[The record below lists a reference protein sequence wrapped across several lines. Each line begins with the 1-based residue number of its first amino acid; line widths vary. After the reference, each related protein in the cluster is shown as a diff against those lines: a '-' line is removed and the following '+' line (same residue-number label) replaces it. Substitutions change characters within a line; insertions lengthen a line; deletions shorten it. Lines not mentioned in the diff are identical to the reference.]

1 MLYTSVYG
9 NFCEPFWE
17 CPGFLDWKIGISGAM
32 LYMQTTSTNKPWGGE
47 CRWIQLGIEWG
58 MSRLKVGDYKSIG
71 IRCSLEFG
79 GLWNASC
86 SSLELSQARR
96 HREPLHWSE
105 LGLWLKQHEPGNVS
119 GNAKSEVF
127 LIIYLFMKCKQ
138 QHWKER
144 DISLT
149 QISCVAK
156 YTAKEAL
163 LIILHET
170 YLGFVYS
177 LIRWVSLCF
186 LSRAGAISFQNKGP
200 FVCFLFVCFINLL
213 LSIWV
218 VLLHRQEVFPT
229 FRKRK

>member
-1 MLYTSVYG
+1 
-9 NFCEPFWE
+9 
-17 CPGFLDWKIGISGAM
+17 
-32 LYMQTTSTNKPWGGE
+32 MQTTSTNKPCVVSVDG
-47 CRWIQLGIEWG
+47 
-58 MSRLKVGDYKSIG
+58 
-71 IRCSLEFG
+71 
-79 GLWNASC
+79 
-86 SSLELSQARR
+86 SSLELSEEYLSWRWGAINLYRSGAAWFGIWGTLKCLLLLT
-96 HREPLHWSE
+96 EPSSE
-105 LGLWLKQHEPGNVS
+105 TQRAPALDRAGLWLKQHEPGNVS
-119 GNAKSEVF
+119 DNAKSEVF

-200 FVCFLFVCFINLL
+200 FVCLLFVCFINFL
-213 LSIWV
+213 LSVWV
-218 VLLHRQEVFPT
+218 MLLHRQEVFPT

>member
-1 MLYTSVYG
+1 
-9 NFCEPFWE
+9 
-17 CPGFLDWKIGISGAM
+17 
-32 LYMQTTSTNKPWGGE
+32 MQP
-47 CRWIQLGIEWG
+47 
-58 MSRLKVGDYKSIG
+58 
-71 IRCSLEFG
+71 EFG
-79 GLWNASC
+79 VWGTLKCLLLLTGAEP
-86 SSLELSQARR
+86 SSETQRA
-96 HREPLHWSE
+96 LHWTE

-119 GNAKSEVF
+119 DNAKSEVF

-200 FVCFLFVCFINLL
+200 FVCLLFVCFINFL

>member
-1 MLYTSVYG
+1 MLYCTCRQQAQTGPGVVSVDG
-9 NFCEPFWE
+9 
-17 CPGFLDWKIGISGAM
+17 
-32 LYMQTTSTNKPWGGE
+32 
-47 CRWIQLGIEWG
+47 
-58 MSRLKVGDYKSIG
+58 
-71 IRCSLEFG
+71 
-79 GLWNASC
+79 
-86 SSLELSQARR
+86 SSLELSEECLDWRWGAINPYGSGAAWNLGDS
-96 HREPLHWSE
+96 EMPLAPHWSWAK
-105 LGLWLKQHEPGNVS
+105 LGDTENPCTGQSWGCDWNNTSHVS
-119 GNAKSEVF
+119 DNAKSEVF

-186 LSRAGAISFQNKGP
+186 LSRAGAISFQNKDP
-200 FVCFLFVCFINLL
+200 FVCFLFVCFINFL